1 MTHETDPTKHLEC
14 YVSFDPAIDRAAM
27 GKDFEAHFG
36 ATGERMSDVVY
47 GSRDTR
53 LLRFVPG
60 KRASV
65 FVLRP
70 LHVYE
75 RAQCD
80 SLQTAEARW
89 LRAISYALVR
99 AEVSPPLGWRTE
111 AIFPRENADGR
122 PMLDGDGVNYI
133 AQIVGIHAIYEIG
146 AVAYARSQIGP
157 FVAVCAPLPA
167 YSVHEQLVRSR
178 SHADS
183 HAASTFGTPT
193 TDAGST

>member
-27 GKDFEAHFG
+27 GRDFDAHFG
-36 ATGERMSDVVY
+36 ATGERVSDIRY
-47 GSRDTR
+47 GTRDKA
-53 LLRFVPG
+53 LLRFVAG

-70 LHVYE
+70 LRAYE

-80 SLQTAEARW
+80 SLPTAESRW

-99 AEVSPPLGWRTE
+99 AEVAPPLSWKTE
-111 AIFPRENADGR
+111 AIFPRESGDSR
-122 PMLDGDGVNYI
+122 PSLDSDALDYLCECVSVE
-133 AQIVGIHAIYEIG
+133 AVYEIG
-146 AVAYARSQIGP
+146 AVAYARSKLGP
-157 FVAVCAPLPA
+157 FVEGFAPLPA
-167 YSVHEQLVRSR
+167 TSVFVLARQSL

-183 HAASTFGTPT
+183 PAPSTSGTST